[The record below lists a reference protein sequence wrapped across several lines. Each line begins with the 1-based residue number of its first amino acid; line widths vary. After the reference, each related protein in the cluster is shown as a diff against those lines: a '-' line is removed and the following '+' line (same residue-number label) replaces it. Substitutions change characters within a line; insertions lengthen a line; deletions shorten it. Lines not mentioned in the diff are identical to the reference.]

1 MPVNISRGKE
11 IKLSNSAKRE
21 GAKPLLLSVRS
32 VMLIFSLVSVPIL
45 AVMGSQFNNNNG
57 NYAYAQTSILRT
69 TEVKV
74 NFLKLVEAGSN
85 QNVRVSVRDVG
96 TGDPISS
103 ATVRITIYFPGG
115 SPIRVFTLLTDRNGQ
130 ASLTLPIAKNAAL
143 GQYGIDVLATALGYF
158 DTSVGTVNFAVN
170 SQVDQNVSLNDYKHT
185 SHTLSDH
192 SGRHNHH
199 HHH

>member
-1 MPVNISRGKE
+1 
-11 IKLSNSAKRE
+11 
-21 GAKPLLLSVRS
+21 
-32 VMLIFSLVSVPIL
+32 MLIFSLVSVPIL
-45 AVMGSQFNNNNG
+45 ALMGSQFNNIG

-85 QNVRVSVRDVG
+85 QNVRVSVRDLG

-103 ATVRITIYFPGG
+103 ANVRITIYFPGG
-115 SPIRVFTLLTDRNGQ
+115 SPIRLFTLLTDRNGQ

-143 GQYGIDVLATALGYF
+143 GQYGLDVLVSALGYS
-158 DTSVGTVNFAVN
+158 DSAVGTVNFAVM
-170 SQVDQNVSLNDYKHT
+170 SQVHQNVSLHDYKHT

-192 SGRHNHH
+192 AGLHK
-199 HHH
+199 